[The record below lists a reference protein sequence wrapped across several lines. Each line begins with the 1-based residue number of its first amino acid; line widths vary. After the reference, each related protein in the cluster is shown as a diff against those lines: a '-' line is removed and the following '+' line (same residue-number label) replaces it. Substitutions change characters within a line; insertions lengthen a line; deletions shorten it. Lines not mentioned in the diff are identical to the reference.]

1 MFNLDMAVQNLCLR
15 SYELG
20 LGTVVV
26 GATDRDAIDRICGGS
41 GAMKIVA
48 AVPVGK
54 PATLPASVP
63 HRKERADC
71 VHRDPLGTPF
81 ANSG

>member
-1 MFNLDMAVQNLCLR
+1 MFNLGMAVQNLCLR

-20 LGTVVV
+20 LETFVV
-26 GATDRDAIDRICGGS
+26 GATAHDAIDRICGGS

-48 AVPVGK
+48 AVPVGR

-63 HRKERADC
+63 RRKELADC
-71 VHRDPLGTPF
+71 VRRDRLGTPF
-81 ANSG
+81 ANSR

>member
-1 MFNLDMAVQNLCLR
+1 MFDVGMAVQNLCLR

-26 GATDRDAIDRICGGS
+26 GATDHDTIDRICGCS
-41 GAMKIVA
+41 GAMKVVA
-48 AVPVGK
+48 AVPVGR

-63 HRKERADC
+63 GRKELADC
-71 VHRDPLGTPF
+71 VHRDRLGTPF
-81 ANSG
+81 ANSR

>member
-1 MFNLDMAVQNLCLR
+1 MFDLGMAVQNLCHR

-26 GATDRDAIDRICGGS
+26 GAMDHDAIDRIYGCS
-41 GAMKIVA
+41 GAMKVVA
-48 AVPVGK
+48 AVPVGR

-63 HRKERADC
+63 GRKELADC
-71 VHRDPLGTPF
+71 VHRDRLGTPF
-81 ANSG
+81 ANSR